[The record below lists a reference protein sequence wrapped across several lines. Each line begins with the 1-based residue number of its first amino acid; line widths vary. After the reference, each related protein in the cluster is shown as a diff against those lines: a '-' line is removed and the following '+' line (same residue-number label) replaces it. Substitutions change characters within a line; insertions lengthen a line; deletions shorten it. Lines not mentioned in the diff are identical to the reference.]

1 MRKLL
6 ATTAIGLTLAA
17 GSVGVAMLSPLG
29 SAFADGQGAAAT
41 STAPAGAEAPATDAA
56 KTRRARPALRVA
68 RGLFRDA
75 AKVIGVAPKDLRDA
89 VKGGQSI
96 ADVATAH
103 NVAPQAVID
112 KLVADSTA
120 RIDKAVTDGKVTQ
133 EKADKAKA
141 ALATRI
147 PQAVNHHF
155 DGSHKRP
162 AQSAGS

>member
-17 GSVGVAMLSPLG
+17 GSVAVATLSPLG

-41 STAPAGAEAPATDAA
+41 STAPAGPEAPAADGA
-56 KTRRARPALRVA
+56 KARRPRPAVRVA

-75 AKVIGVAPKDLRDA
+75 AKVIGVEPKDLRA
-89 VKGGQSI
+89 ALKGGQSI

-112 KLVADSTA
+112 KLIADSNA

-147 PQAVNHHF
+147 PKVVNHQF

-162 AQSAGS
+162 ANAGS